1 MLEEIS
7 DTMLRVIQSTLP
19 SKTQKEQDM
28 TTTEH
33 HTKHQLI
40 TLKVENLALGE
51 KLVDAEEATDKT
63 LHKGEEELSK
73 NLRND

>member
-1 MLEEIS
+1 MS
-7 DTMLRVIQSTLP
+7 RVIQSTLP
-19 SKTQKEQDM
+19 SKIQKDQDM

-33 HTKHQLI
+33 HTKHQPI
-40 TLKVENLALGE
+40 TLKVESPALNE